1 MNGALGFV
9 IPLVMLLVFS
19 VWSRKIREARKA
31 GRADSDWRR
40 ETLGKVPPPGA
51 EPVDLTS
58 KAKGHL

>member
-19 VWSRKIREARKA
+19 VWSRKIRAARPKPE
-31 GRADSDWRR
+31 SDWRR